1 MSIRKD
7 QARTDSTS
15 RPAPGSV
22 PSSTLLAL
30 GKRWRRM
37 ELREVKKKLK
47 KSAFHDWNSLQV
59 GWRPPL
65 LPQFSRGQKLLAGSW
80 PGPPQPPPMLSSSRM
95 MRLAGGY
102 FPQQKQKLNSPV
114 RGIFRFLMI
123 SKNVTKPE
131 TQAGSFEP
139 SVAPRVVTSDA
150 NYYHL
155 AAWKVP
161 DDLYVLAQ

>member
-1 MSIRKD
+1 M
-7 QARTDSTS
+7 
-15 RPAPGSV
+15 
-22 PSSTLLAL
+22 
-30 GKRWRRM
+30 
-37 ELREVKKKLK
+37 
-47 KSAFHDWNSLQV
+47 
-59 GWRPPL
+59 
-65 LPQFSRGQKLLAGSW
+65 
-80 PGPPQPPPMLSSSRM
+80 
-95 MRLAGGY
+95 
-102 FPQQKQKLNSPV
+102 

-123 SKNVTKPE
+123 SKNVAKPE